1 MSHPDSSLTLKRSHS
16 PDQDALHTPHDQAYD
31 HNKRQRADESR
42 PALADAYL
50 DCLSKNELVHLI
62 RQIEQWLNDTPQAPN
77 LYALLYPAN
86 LHERIQDQAHQQE
99 SRREHSAGERSNS
112 VISAA
117 MPLPQPSSSMNTA
130 SAAPASSTGISPAP
144 TAAVARPY
152 TPSIP
157 AVANKPAPVPT
168 THAVVPSSTTMS
180 ATTESLPS
188 NTLQSTSHAP
198 LSSDAALSSSA
209 TISSRI
215 AAILESIHSSN
226 ANLPFNKT
234 QDTYQTASRLD
245 SHAASG
251 VNTSANATQLN
262 SAHQN
267 LSSSRFPANSALTK
281 LLEQNGSLSFSR
293 TDTHEPGH
301 RYVPQMDVP
310 RPTPGPFDYNRLGT
324 SSSSLSSQHNPLGHV
339 YQRDANDDNGA
350 SHRDPAR
357 VTSTLPSYEDMIV
370 EGLEAIG
377 DVNGTPPR
385 MLFHW
390 MEDTYPLM
398 KNFRPSASQAL
409 QKAFKRG
416 RLHKVGSLYRI
427 NPDWDGSNTGR
438 KPTRR
443 PQVGKDHPMMV
454 NGPKGPAPAS
464 PFKARAQYQGAAAYR
479 QTTSPFSKQRNAHSR
494 LLQSLR
500 PGPKPYG
507 QPGAAPLDNPASS
520 IFQNGAAAA
529 ALLLAHQQRSRNQSQ
544 QDGAQTDSM
553 PSLTDLIQQLR
564 ASNYTNPTDPSSG
577 TPSSLTSM
585 LASALLKHVQRPGF
599 STTPGVEPSAALSAL
614 TSQDSPVDI
623 NSTGSQQ
630 TSAPVLQSL
639 SRLLGTRGEQHP
651 VSKPM
656 EDMEPEPQSESALPS
671 TAPNS
676 LSASIEMLMRQA
688 SRAVQTSQGSADDS
702 HHPHASA
709 SQADL
714 DAAVSQTL
722 EAAFQEIGPS
732 DASNREQ
739 DPAGAEA
746 NELAGIDLSDYSD
759 ALRTLTAAL
768 TGTNSVEDDEEN
780 ERHLADERA
789 IADAEADLSDTQS
802 QADDDSHETPPAHSA
817 AAHSES
823 SQQNPDDSEESS
835 ESRMASL
842 LKSYGVDVSGE
853 AVKHLTETLRDPSHP
868 LPVEANIPSTAD
880 VPTQES
886 LEQPPETT
894 SEDTL
899 SDAAKNQAIQS
910 QLEALI
916 ASLAQDGGGQS
927 DEES

>member
-1 MSHPDSSLTLKRSHS
+1 MSQQDPSLAMKRSHS
-16 PDQDALHTPHDQAYD
+16 PDQDALHISNDHAYD
-31 HNKRQRADESR
+31 RNKRQRANESR

-50 DCLSKNELVHLI
+50 DCLPKKQLVHLI
-62 RQIEQWLNDTPQAPN
+62 HQIEQWLNDTPQAPD

-86 LHERIQDQAHQQE
+86 LLERIQDHAHQQQP
-99 SRREHSAGERSNS
+99 SRENSVDERSDS
-112 VISAA
+112 VMGAA
-117 MPLPQPSSSMNTA
+117 MPLPQPPSSINTV
-130 SAAPASSTGISPAP
+130 PASPPSSIGISPAP
-144 TAAVARPY
+144 TTAVARPY

-157 AVANKPAPVPT
+157 ALANKPSPAPT
-168 THAVVPSSTTMS
+168 THAVVPSPTTTSESAERVPSTTF
-180 ATTESLPS
+180 P
-188 NTLQSTSHAP
+188 STSHAP

-215 AAILESIHSSN
+215 AAILDSIHNSH

-234 QDTYQTASRLD
+234 HDSYQTASKLD
-245 SHAASG
+245 SQATSNANPSSNAS
-251 VNTSANATQLN
+251 QL
-262 SAHQN
+262 
-267 LSSSRFPANSALTK
+267 SSRFPTNSTLTK
-281 LLEQNGSLSFSR
+281 LLEQNGSLPFTR

-324 SSSSLSSQHNPLGHV
+324 SSSSLSSQHNALGHV

-350 SHRDPAR
+350 SHRDTAR

-544 QDGAQTDSM
+544 QDGPSTDSI

-564 ASNYTNPTDPSSG
+564 TSNYTNPTDPSSG

-599 STTPGVEPSAALSAL
+599 STTPGVEPSATLSAL
-614 TSQDSPVDI
+614 TSHDSQADTH
-623 NSTGSQQ
+623 STGSQQ
-630 TSAPVLQSL
+630 MSTPVLQSL
-639 SRLLGTRGEQHP
+639 SRLLGTRNEQEAA
-651 VSKPM
+651 SKPV
-656 EDMEPEPQSESALPS
+656 EDREPEPQSQPALPP

-688 SRAVQTSQGSADDS
+688 SRAMQTSQGSTDDGHS
-702 HHPHASA
+702 SQTSA

-739 DPAGAEA
+739 DPASAEA

-768 TGTNSVEDDEEN
+768 TGTHSAEDDEEN
-780 ERHLADERA
+780 QRHLADERA
-789 IADAEADLSDTQS
+789 IADAEADLSETQS
-802 QADDDSHETPPAHSA
+802 QTEDDSHETPPEQLATT
-817 AAHSES
+817 HSES
-823 SQQNPDDSEESS
+823 SQVIPDDSEESS

-853 AVKHLTETLRDPSHP
+853 AVKHLTETLRDPSHT
-868 LPVEANIPSTAD
+868 LPGETNLASAPD
-880 VPTQES
+880 VPTQET
-886 LEQPPETT
+886 LEQAPEPT

-916 ASLAQDGGGQS
+916 ASLAQDGSVQN
-927 DEES
+927 DEE